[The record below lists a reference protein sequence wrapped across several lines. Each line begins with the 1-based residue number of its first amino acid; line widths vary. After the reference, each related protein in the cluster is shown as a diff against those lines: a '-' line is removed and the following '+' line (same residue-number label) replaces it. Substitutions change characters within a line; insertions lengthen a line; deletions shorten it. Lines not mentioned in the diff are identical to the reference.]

1 MATYIFIKQV
11 RLSLFRVPATYLNNV
26 TLNLLCSTCASYY
39 TTREIFSFRCDICF
53 QVVSMCLLQK
63 SCRFSL

>member
-39 TTREIFSFRCDICF
+39 NTREIFSL
-53 QVVSMCLLQK
+53 V
-63 SCRFSL
+63 